1 MKQVLL
7 YLLFALLLVSC
18 GNQPQT
24 LSELKSEYVTID
36 DSIRVHYKLW
46 NESAGSDAKTIC
58 FVHGFGC
65 DMNTWEK
72 QFEAFRDDKD
82 LQLVFIDLP
91 GYGLSDK
98 PHVDYTLDFFAHA
111 IDEVLNKNNIQGTEQ
126 REPSSSLGWP
136 SRDGT
141 RRSQDVVFVGHS
153 LGTPVCRQ
161 TLMVTGHKGAL
172 VDVDGVYCF
181 YDGTETPEYVE
192 AVNQFGHAFDGP
204 ECRDVITGFVSSLAG
219 KETPQEINDY
229 AMSVMPE
236 TPQYVASSTMR
247 NLVDKK
253 WWSNRQISLPV
264 MVICTQNSGLDP
276 DNKQKMQ
283 RLYPHLDYTELTTC
297 GHFIHMEQPEMFND
311 KLKAFI
317 ASQMNNIQA
326 DEVKILFEIR
336 PEVNYVTHLYTLA
349 RLGFSDEEYTAKYGY
364 TLPKAAIDTL
374 QKYKD
379 YLTFG
384 QGEGGMLSGT
394 FFFMVSAETF
404 ANADSLQKVMDKY
417 QEMAKSYNSPDE
429 IMNVANAIA
438 KVYVDNYD
446 RYLKDVYPQAKKDM
460 EERQN
465 LLSQHMKE
473 HTFVKDWERVTGYTW
488 NRGDYHWLLYRAGA
502 KGPSYNNLN
511 ENTNTVYYN
520 QYLDYQLAMFSH
532 EFGIYLM
539 QDSIDPIVE
548 EMKEY
553 ARTLKSTKDLTYV
566 PWSAFESLSCWYNC
580 KIAGKET
587 EDYRNFSNADVKT
600 FCQIFD
606 RLSATGITAPAE
618 LYRKG
623 IMEYLNE
630 Q

>member
-24 LSELKSEYVTID
+24 LSELKSEYATID

-46 NESAGSDAKTIC
+46 NESVGSDAKTVC

-65 DMNTWEK
+65 DINTWEK
-72 QFEAFRDDKD
+72 QFEAFRDGKD

-98 PHVDYTLDFFAHA
+98 PHVEYTLDFFAHA
-111 IDEVLNKNNIQGTEQ
+111 IDEVLNVNSIK
-126 REPSSSLGWP
+126 
-136 SRDGT
+136 DA
-141 RRSQDVVFVGHS
+141 VFVGHS

-161 TLMVTGHKGAL
+161 TLMTTGHKGAL

-192 AVNQFGHAFDGP
+192 AVNQFGHAFDGDN
-204 ECRDVITGFVSSLAG
+204 CREVITGFVSSLAG
-219 KETPQEINDY
+219 KETPQEINVY

-236 TPQYVASSTMR
+236 TPQYVASSTMQH
-247 NLVDKK
+247 LIEKK
-253 WWSNRQISLPV
+253 WWPNHQITQPV

-276 DNKQKMQ
+276 DNKQKMG
-283 RLYPHLDYTELTTC
+283 RLYPNLDYTKLTTC
-297 GHFIHMEQPEMFND
+297 GHFIHMEQPEIFND

-317 ASQMNNIQA
+317 ATQMNNKQA
-326 DEVKILFEIR
+326 GEVKILFEIR

-349 RLGFSDEEYTAKYGY
+349 GLGFSDEEYTAKYGH
-364 TLPKAAIDTL
+364 TLPKAAVDTL

-379 YLTFG
+379 HLTFR

-417 QEMAKSYNSPDE
+417 QEMAKNHNSPDE
-429 IMNVANAIA
+429 IMNIASTIA

-446 RYLKDVYPQAKKDM
+446 NYLKNVYPQAKKDM
-460 EERQN
+460 EERMNQ
-465 LLSQHMKE
+465 LSQHMKT
-473 HTFVKDWERVTGYTW
+473 HSFVKDWERVTGYTW

-532 EFGIYLM
+532 EFGIFLM
-539 QDSIDPIVE
+539 QDRIDPIVE

-553 ARTLKSTKDLTYV
+553 TRSLGSKKDLTYV
-566 PWSAFESLSCWYNC
+566 PWSAFESLACWYNC
-580 KIAGKET
+580 KIAGGDT
-587 EDYRNFSNADVKT
+587 EDYRNFGNADVKT
-600 FCQIFD
+600 FYQIFD
-606 RLSATGITAPAE
+606 RLSETGITDPAA

-623 IMEYLNE
+623 IMEYLKE

>member
-1 MKQVLL
+1 
-7 YLLFALLLVSC
+7 
-18 GNQPQT
+18 
-24 LSELKSEYVTID
+24 
-36 DSIRVHYKLW
+36 
-46 NESAGSDAKTIC
+46 
-58 FVHGFGC
+58 
-65 DMNTWEK
+65 MNTWEK
-72 QFEAFRDDKD
+72 QFEAFRDGKD

-98 PHVDYTLDFFAHA
+98 PHVEYTLDFFAHA
-111 IDEVLNKNNIQGTEQ
+111 IDEVLNVNSIK
-126 REPSSSLGWP
+126 
-136 SRDGT
+136 DA
-141 RRSQDVVFVGHS
+141 VFVGHS

-161 TLMVTGHKGAL
+161 TLMTTGHKGAL

-192 AVNQFGHAFDGP
+192 AVNQFGHAFDGDNYR
-204 ECRDVITGFVSSLAG
+204 EVITGFVSSLAG

-236 TPQYVASSTMR
+236 TPQYVASSTMQH
-247 NLVDKK
+247 LIEKK
-253 WWSNRQISLPV
+253 WWPNHQITQPV

-276 DNKQKMQ
+276 DNKQKMG
-283 RLYPHLDYTELTTC
+283 RLYPNLDYTELTTC

-317 ASQMNNIQA
+317 ATQMNNKQA
-326 DEVKILFEIR
+326 GEVKILFEIR

-349 RLGFSDEEYTAKYGY
+349 GLGFSDEEYTAKYGH
-364 TLPKAAIDTL
+364 TLPKAAVDTL

-394 FFFMVSAETF
+394 FFFLVSAETF

-417 QEMAKSYNSPDE
+417 QEMAKNHNSPDE
-429 IMNVANAIA
+429 IMNIASTIA
-438 KVYVDNYD
+438 KVYVNNYDNY
-446 RYLKDVYPQAKKDM
+446 LKNVYPQAKKDM
-460 EERQN
+460 EERMNQ
-465 LLSQHMKE
+465 LSQHMKI
-473 HTFVKDWERVTGYTW
+473 HSFVKDWERVTGYTW

-532 EFGIYLM
+532 EFGIFLM
-539 QDSIDPIVE
+539 QDRIDPIVE

-553 ARTLKSTKDLTYV
+553 TRSLGSKKDLTYM
-566 PWSAFESLSCWYNC
+566 PWSAFESLACWYNC
-580 KIAGKET
+580 KIAGMET
-587 EDYRNFSNADVKT
+587 EDYRNFGNADVKT

-606 RLSATGITAPAE
+606 RLSETGITDPAA

-623 IMEYLNE
+623 IMEYLKE